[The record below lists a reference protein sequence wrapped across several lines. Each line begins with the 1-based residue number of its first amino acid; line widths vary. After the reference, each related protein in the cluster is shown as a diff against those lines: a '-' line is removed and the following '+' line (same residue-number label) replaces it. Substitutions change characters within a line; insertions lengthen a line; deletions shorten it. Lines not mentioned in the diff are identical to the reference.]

1 MRILVDADACPVKN
15 EIIELGQ
22 MFNIFVVMVTSID
35 HYPSTKEGDNKGI
48 KYYYVDPGND
58 AVDYKIVALASPGD
72 ILVTQDYG
80 LAVLMMDKI
89 RVFHHSGEEY
99 TEHNINRLLEQ
110 RHHSQIMRKA
120 GKHTKGPSKFTKDHR
135 QIFYKRFTLILK
147 EIKQ

>member
-1 MRILVDADACPVKN
+1 MDADACPVKN
-15 EIIELGQ
+15 EIIKLGQ
-22 MFNIFVVMVTSID
+22 LFNIYVLMVTSID
-35 HYPSTKEGDNKGI
+35 HYSSAKEDEKGI

-58 AVDYKIVALASPGD
+58 AVDYKIVALACPGD
-72 ILVTQDYG
+72 VLVTQDYG

-99 TEHNINRLLEQ
+99 TEYNINRLLEQ

-120 GKHTKGPSKFTKDHR
+120 GKHTKGPSKFTKEDR
-135 QIFYKRFTLILK
+135 QIFYQRFTLLLK